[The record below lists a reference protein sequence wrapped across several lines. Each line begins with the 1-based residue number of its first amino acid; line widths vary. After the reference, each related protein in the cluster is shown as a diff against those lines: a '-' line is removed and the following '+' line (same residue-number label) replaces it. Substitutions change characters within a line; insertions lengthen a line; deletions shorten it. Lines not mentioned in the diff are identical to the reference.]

1 MKTYYSSSLWCKDKG
16 LPGTAQKLNWQFAYA
31 GSNRCIPVI
40 YRFAKGIVFDVITSL
55 DEARLRAFFGKYGS
69 VEEKLTPLERRC
81 AEQEHPYQDVHF
93 KEIWINGKRVENGY
107 SSSSGISIP
116 WVRQDDEL
124 KLVRKAYSALLKE
137 TACFACARFCVPY
150 PETDSKMEKLRR
162 FFRLERV
169 KSLKL
174 STFPVQWFFPLDIYF
189 EISPQ
194 EKERMICFKHPRT
207 STTHT
212 LYFQNAE
219 LVEVPLG
226 ANGKRRIYVGQ
237 LMYEIEPALPAGDK
251 LTFNSSFQYTEP
263 PEDKFS
269 PAAASSIGI
278 IGGADGPTAVF
289 VTANNKEEAIP
300 RGLHGLP
307 LHRCFSL
314 PGFHQKDTMH
324 FVLEG
329 INTEIYKA
337 KNLSQ
342 GIGSK

>member
-1 MKTYYSSSLWCKDKG
+1 
-16 LPGTAQKLNWQFAYA
+16 
-31 GSNRCIPVI
+31 
-40 YRFAKGIVFDVITSL
+40 VITSL
-55 DEARLRAFFGKYGS
+55 DEARLRAFFEKYGS
-69 VEEKLTPLERRC
+69 IEEKLTPLERRC

-124 KLVRKAYSALLKE
+124 KLVRKVYSALLKE

-174 STFPVQWFFPLDIYF
+174 STFPVQWLFPLDIHF
-189 EISPQ
+189 EISPR
-194 EKERMICFKHPRT
+194 EKEKVICFKHPGT
-207 STTHT
+207 GTTHT

-226 ANGKRRIYVGQ
+226 ADGKRRIYVGQ

-278 IGGADGPTAVF
+278 IGGADGPTTIF
-289 VTANNKEEAIP
+289 VTNNKEETIP
-300 RGLHGLP
+300 RGLHGLL

-314 PGFHQKDTMH
+314 PGFHQKDTLH

-329 INTEIYKA
+329 INREIYE
-337 KNLSQ
+337 
-342 GIGSK
+342 SKEFELRN